1 MKRGRK
7 DKYESH
13 VKPFLDRIPSWRK
26 DGLTEEQVADKLGI
40 AYSTFNYYK
49 NEYLELMEAL
59 KKGKENLLE
68 ELKESLYKRAMGY
81 KTEEVKQLI
90 RKTRAGKEITE
101 VEKYTKE
108 IYSDT
113 CLIFA
118 LKNLDPENWR
128 DRRELQQDVKLN
140 KPVIIVDDI
149 PNIITEGEEGDET
162 I

>member
-1 MKRGRK
+1 MRGRK
-7 DKYESH
+7 NKYETH
-13 VKPFLDRIPSWRK
+13 VKPFLDRIPFWRK
-26 DGLTEEQVADKLGI
+26 DGMTEKQIADKLGI
-40 AYSTFNYYK
+40 AEDTLHRYK
-49 NEYLELMEAL
+49 NLYSEFSECL
-59 KKGKENLLE
+59 KKGRENLLE

-108 IYSDT
+108 VHSDT

-128 DRRELQQDVKLN
+128 DRRELQQDIKLN

-149 PNIITEGEEGDET
+149 PNIVIEDDGDE
-162 I
+162 IN